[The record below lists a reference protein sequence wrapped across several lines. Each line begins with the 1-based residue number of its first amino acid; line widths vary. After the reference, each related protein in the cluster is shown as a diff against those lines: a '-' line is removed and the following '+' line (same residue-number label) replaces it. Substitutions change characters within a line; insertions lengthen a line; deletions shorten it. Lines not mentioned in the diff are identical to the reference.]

1 MSHYTDTPPTFAVER
16 ARASKLQNIADFMT
30 AVTSAKDSYTPTLT
44 NINVGTTGTTVGV
57 YKQIGKKIEG
67 SVVITFNGTGMSNG
81 TAPSITLPVA
91 PHARYINASALA
103 LPVGAAE
110 LADTGTGNWK
120 GSLMVLSGSTA
131 TIFYHTEAG
140 GDGISQISAGTP
152 YTVAATDVWRL
163 LFEYDAA

>member
-1 MSHYTDTPPTFAVER
+1 VVER
-16 ARASKLQNIADFMT
+16 LKASDMQEITDFMT
-30 AVTSAKDSYTPTLT
+30 AITSAKDSYTPTLT
-44 NINVGTTGTTVGV
+44 NITVGTTGTSVGV

-91 PHARYINASALA
+91 PHARYISASALG
-103 LPVGAAE
+103 LPAGTAE

-140 GDGISQISAGTP
+140 GGGLTQISAGTP

-163 LFEYDAA
+163 SFAYDAA